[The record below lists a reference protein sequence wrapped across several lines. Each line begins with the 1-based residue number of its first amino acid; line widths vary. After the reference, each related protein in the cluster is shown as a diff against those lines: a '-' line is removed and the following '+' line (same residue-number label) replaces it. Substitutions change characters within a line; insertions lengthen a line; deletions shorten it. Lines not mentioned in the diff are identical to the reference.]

1 MDQTH
6 EQIADSGAVQRLVEE
21 CVLAVQ
27 DGVLAVQDGFL
38 QSALD
43 QVIVD
48 WGARLPEKK
57 RQFRPVI
64 Q

>member
-21 CVLAVQ
+21 C
-27 DGVLAVQDGFL
+27 VLAVQDGFL